1 MTTFTTRYFIGIVVL
16 IALVLSFR
24 IATGFAVRH
33 AGFYKTGKDYLEN
46 NYEVKIN
53 GLTKVVDQKRNSV
66 NFIVPVSSENNDS
79 MEKSILIA
87 MRKGGELIVPGLQ
100 KNIF

>member
-1 MTTFTTRYFIGIVVL
+1 
-16 IALVLSFR
+16 
-24 IATGFAVRH
+24 
-33 AGFYKTGKDYLEN
+33 
-46 NYEVKIN
+46 
-53 GLTKVVDQKRNSV
+53 VDQKKNSV